1 MPKMLI
7 TKIEKAYP
15 SLSKGHK
22 LIADFILEHYDKA
35 AFMTAAK
42 LGKKVGIS
50 ESTVVRFAV
59 EIGYEGYPELQK
71 NLQELIK
78 SRLTSVQRM
87 EVANINISEGN
98 LLDKALTADIE
109 MIRATL
115 EQTSREAFAASV
127 KAINQARRIYILGV
141 RSSASLASFTAFYF
155 NLFCD
160 NVVLV
165 DSASASEMFEQM
177 YRISKEDVCIA
188 ISFPRY
194 SKQTINALRFVRDR
208 GATIVSVTDSNSS
221 PIAHLANH
229 LLIARSNMVSFVD
242 SLVAPLSLINALIAA
257 AARSRSEEVFNNLH
271 ALESIWGEYQVYETQ
286 QEDDEDE
293 EGIPK

>member
-22 LIADFILEHYDKA
+22 KIADFFIEHYDKA

-42 LGKKVGIS
+42 LGETVGIS

-71 NLQELIK
+71 SLQEMIK

-87 EVANINISEGN
+87 EVANINVSEATI
-98 LLDKALTADIE
+98 LDKALMADIE
-109 MIRATL
+109 MIKATR
-115 EQTSREAFAASV
+115 EQTSREAFYLAVEAV
-127 KAINQARRIYILGV
+127 NHARNIYILGV

-160 NVVLV
+160 NVKLV
-165 DSASASEMFEQM
+165 DSASASEIFEQM
-177 YRISKEDVCIA
+177 YRITKDDVCIA

-194 SKQTINALRFVRDR
+194 SKQTVNALRFVRDR
-208 GATIVSVTDSNSS
+208 GATIISITDSASS
-221 PIAHLANH
+221 PIAGLASH
-229 LLIARSNMVSFVD
+229 LLVARSSMVSFVD

-257 AARSRSEEVFNNLH
+257 AARSRSEEVYNNLH
-271 ALESIWGEYQVYETQ
+271 TLESIWDEYQVYETQ
-286 QEDDEDE
+286 QDDEEDSFDE
-293 EGIPK
+293 